1 MGRIVTGVARAD
13 LSGRDY
19 TPSAKVNAGFM
30 EAPDLRVEGKK
41 VPSPSQ
47 LLINELMKSTDMEIR
62 VAISF
67 LKTRAACFRME
78 VAERAGHDRPWVLA
92 LLAGRA
98 TDLPEPETE
107 VRMYD
112 AAKVRERGKP

>member
-47 LLINELMKSTDMEIR
+47 LLINELMKSTDME
-62 VAISF
+62 SGCM
-67 LKTRAACFRME
+67 TRPRS
-78 VAERAGHDRPWVLA
+78 
-92 LLAGRA
+92 
-98 TDLPEPETE
+98 
-107 VRMYD
+107 
-112 AAKVRERGKP
+112 AKGVNHEQGQHF